1 MGKMNNPLRQI
12 LAAHKKGQP
21 VGIASVCSA
30 NRLVL
35 EAAMLQA
42 KMDGATALIE
52 ATSNQVDQFG
62 GYTGM
67 TPAQFAAFVQDIAR
81 KMEFPLEN
89 VVLGGDHL
97 GPNVWQNETADSA
110 LAKAREQVR
119 AYVAAGFRKIH
130 LDTSMPCAGDSL
142 PLHPAIAAERAADLC
157 RAAESACA
165 KNAALKNPPLYV
177 IGTEVPIPGGAQEE
191 LHSLQPTAAE
201 DARRTIELTHKAFLK
216 RGLEAAWERVIA
228 LVVQPGVEFGDAAVI
243 EYRREKAAEL
253 SRLIEKYPALVY
265 EAHST
270 DYQTGKA
277 LQQMVEDHFAILK
290 VGPGL
295 TFALREAVFA
305 LAEIEKEWLPGKKGV
320 FLSNIRETIDAVMR
334 ENPRYW
340 QKHYKGNEADV
351 AFARKYS
358 YSDRVRYYWPNP
370 RIEQALNQLIRNLRA
385 YPAPPALLSQYLP
398 VQSRAL
404 REQRLANDPLHLIR
418 HKIMEVTAVYSA
430 AAGAD
435 MPQAGGQ

>member
-1 MGKMNNPLRQI
+1 M
-12 LAAHKKGQP
+12 AAHKKGQP
-21 VGIASVCSA
+21 VGIVSICSA
-30 NRLVL
+30 NRFAV

-42 KMDGATALIE
+42 KADGGSVLIE

-67 TPAQFAAFVQDIAR
+67 NPAQFAAFVQEIAR
-81 KMEFPLEN
+81 KMDFSFEN

-110 LAKAREQVR
+110 LAKAREQIR
-119 AYVAAGFRKIH
+119 AYVAAGFGKIH
-130 LDTSMPCAGDSL
+130 LDTSMRCAGDPIPL
-142 PLHPAIAAERAADLC
+142 PPAIAAERAADLC
-157 RAAESACA
+157 RAAESALA
-165 KNAALKNPPLYV
+165 ENSALKHPPLYV
-177 IGTEVPIPGGAQEE
+177 IGTEVPLPGGAQEE
-191 LHSLQPTAAE
+191 LHSLEPTEAR
-201 DARRTIELTHKAFLK
+201 DAQRTIALTRKAFLE

-228 LVVQPGVEFGDAAVI
+228 LVVQPGVEFGDAAVV
-243 EYRREKAAEL
+243 EYRREKAAAL
-253 SRLIEKYPALVY
+253 SRLIEQYDTLVY

-270 DYQTGKA
+270 DYQAGEA
-277 LQQMVEDHFAILK
+277 LRQMVEDHFAILK

-305 LAEIEKEWLPGKKGV
+305 LAEIEKEWLAGKKGV
-320 FLSNIRETIDAVMR
+320 SLSNIRETIDAVMR

-340 QKHYKGNEADV
+340 QKHYNKGSEAEI
-351 AFARKYS
+351 AFARRFS

-370 RIEQALNQLIRNLRA
+370 RIGQALDQLVWNLKT

-398 VQSRAL
+398 LQYRAV
-404 REQRLANDPLHLIR
+404 REQRLINDPLHLIR

-430 AAGAD
+430 AAGAGK
-435 MPQAGGQ
+435 QL

>member
-1 MGKMNNPLRQI
+1 M
-12 LAAHKKGQP
+12 AAHKKGQP
-21 VGIASVCSA
+21 VGIVSICSA
-30 NRLVL
+30 NRFAV

-42 KMDGATALIE
+42 KADGGSVLIE

-67 TPAQFAAFVQDIAR
+67 NPAQFAAFVQEIAR
-81 KMEFPLEN
+81 KMDFSFEN

-110 LAKAREQVR
+110 LAKAREQIR
-119 AYVAAGFRKIH
+119 AYVAAGFVKIH
-130 LDTSMPCAGDSL
+130 LDTSMRCAGDPIPL
-142 PLHPAIAAERAADLC
+142 PPAIAAERAADLC
-157 RAAESACA
+157 RAAESAFGE
-165 KNAALKNPPLYV
+165 NSALKHPPLYV
-177 IGTEVPIPGGAQEE
+177 IGTEVPLPGGAQEE
-191 LHSLQPTAAE
+191 LHSLEPTEAG
-201 DARRTIELTHKAFLK
+201 DAQRTIALTRKAFLE
-216 RGLEAAWERVIA
+216 RGLEAAWERVMA

-243 EYRREKAAEL
+243 EYRREKAAAL
-253 SRLIEKYPALVY
+253 SRLIEQYDTLVY

-270 DYQTGKA
+270 DYQAGEA
-277 LQQMVEDHFAILK
+277 LRQMVEDHFAILK

-320 FLSNIRETIDAVMR
+320 SLSNIRETIDAVMR

-340 QKHYKGNEADV
+340 QKHYNKGSEAEI
-351 AFARKYS
+351 AFARRFS

-370 RIEQALNQLIRNLRA
+370 RIGQALDQLVWNLKT

-398 VQSRAL
+398 LQYQAV
-404 REQRLANDPLHLIR
+404 REQRLINDPLHLIR

-430 AAGAD
+430 AAGAGK
-435 MPQAGGQ
+435 PL

>member
-1 MGKMNNPLRQI
+1 M
-12 LAAHKKGQP
+12 AAHKKGQP
-21 VGIASVCSA
+21 VGIVSICSA
-30 NRLVL
+30 NRFAV

-42 KMDGATALIE
+42 KADGGSVLIE

-67 TPAQFAAFVQDIAR
+67 NPAQFAAFVQEIAR
-81 KMEFPLEN
+81 KMDFPFEK

-110 LAKAREQVR
+110 LAKAREQIR
-119 AYVAAGFRKIH
+119 AYVAAGFGKIH
-130 LDTSMPCAGDSL
+130 LDTSMRCAGDPIPL
-142 PLHPAIAAERAADLC
+142 PPAIAAERAADLC
-157 RAAESACA
+157 RAAESAFGE
-165 KNAALKNPPLYV
+165 NSALKNPPLYV
-177 IGTEVPIPGGAQEE
+177 IGTEVPLPGGAQEE
-191 LHSLQPTAAE
+191 LGNLEPTESE
-201 DARRTIELTHKAFLK
+201 DAQRTIALTRKAFLE

-228 LVVQPGVEFGDAAVI
+228 LVVQPGVEFGDAAVV
-243 EYRREKAAEL
+243 EYRREKAAAL
-253 SRLIEKYPALVY
+253 SRLIEQYDTLVY

-270 DYQTGKA
+270 DYQAGEA
-277 LQQMVEDHFAILK
+277 LRQMVEDHFAILK

-320 FLSNIRETIDAVMR
+320 SLSNIRETIDAVMR

-340 QKHYKGNEADV
+340 QKHYNKGSEAEI
-351 AFARKYS
+351 AFARRFS

-370 RIEQALNQLIRNLRA
+370 RIGQALDQLVWNLKT

-398 VQSRAL
+398 LQYRAV
-404 REQRLANDPLHLIR
+404 REQRLINDPLHLIR

-430 AAGAD
+430 AAGAGK
-435 MPQAGGQ
+435 QL